1 MAAAQLEV
9 VQLQQQ
15 VAELQNRLQQCELSQ
30 PVIKQPLQ
38 EQQLPQNPSEN
49 RSQNPV
55 MAEAVAD
62 GSDRPRWQNPMAAH
76 LSEAE
81 KSQLQGVADAGT
93 AKALADENGATQSLL
108 SGNPG
113 LLQWEEK
120 KKMQHRID
128 ALRAKLKV

>member
-1 MAAAQLEV
+1 M

-15 VAELQNRLQQCELSQ
+15 LAELQSRLQQAESSQ
-30 PVIKQPLQ
+30 CIVKQPLQ
-38 EQQLPQNPSEN
+38 EQQLPQNLSEN
-49 RSQNPV
+49 LSQNPV

-62 GSDRPRWQNPMAAH
+62 ASNKSRWQNPMASH

-81 KSQLQGVADAGT
+81 KAQLQGVADAGT
-93 AKALADENGATQSLL
+93 AKALADENGATHSLL